1 VTGCTYSSSELLSTA
16 RPGPAE
22 ETWPVTNVF
31 IRKGRQER
39 LQTKTC
45 SSKSKGKPLRHRSCP
60 FLTFVGKKYIDPIIA
75 ATWSE
80 DGAIHDVC
88 KALSPR
94 FREPNSIVSLL
105 ISFHSVSR
113 GTRLWA
119 DTSSG
124 GLQGSH
130 RPPYNDSEW
139 RNRQYT
145 SILVFVRCPTAKEC
159 RRWPMGRY
167 ELCPCSPPN
176 SSLCPFQPAH
186 TFLSGY
192 NAPKNLQHYALYLDT
207 RIRAYR
213 DLKHDAI
220 RVQSETN
227 RDIRLS
233 MSIEEDARQS
243 RKYTPEEDRFQS
255 SSDSSRRKT
264 IMGRKLRV
272 MTVEKGLLRETKV
285 VQKMMDS
292 LIECKVSFNICLSW
306 RSSPCNSCSF
316 TQFYLDDLEDQLSL
330 TALRML
336 VKDLLILFQAVN
348 EGVINVLGEGSTRLS
363 RACLS
368 ILNLFRALL
377 RDVAC

>member
-1 VTGCTYSSSELLSTA
+1 
-16 RPGPAE
+16 
-22 ETWPVTNVF
+22 
-31 IRKGRQER
+31 
-39 LQTKTC
+39 
-45 SSKSKGKPLRHRSCP
+45 
-60 FLTFVGKKYIDPIIA
+60 VGKKYIDPIIA

-94 FREPNSIVSLL
+94 FREPNSIVSSL
-105 ISFHSVSR
+105 ISFHSVSL
-113 GTRLWA
+113 GTA

-124 GLQGSH
+124 RLQGSY
-130 RPPYNDSEW
+130 RPPHNDTE
-139 RNRQYT
+139 RCNRQYT
-145 SILVFVRCPTAKEC
+145 SILVFVRGPTAEEC

-167 ELCPCSPPN
+167 EICPCSPPN
-176 SSLCPFQPAH
+176 SSLYRSLPH
-186 TFLSGY
+186 TLLSGY
-192 NAPKNLQHYALYLDT
+192 NAPRNLQHYALYLDT
-207 RIRAYR
+207 RIRSYR

-255 SSDSSRRKT
+255 AGDSSRRKT

-292 LIECKVSFNICLSW
+292 LIECKASFKICLS
-306 RSSPCNSCSF
+306 
-316 TQFYLDDLEDQLSL
+316 
-330 TALRML
+330 
-336 VKDLLILFQAVN
+336 
-348 EGVINVLGEGSTRLS
+348 
-363 RACLS
+363 
-368 ILNLFRALL
+368 
-377 RDVAC
+377 